1 MGLSQSAYRGIAG
14 NPAGKTHM
22 KESTKGTLAMI
33 TTALLWS
40 IGGIFIKIIP
50 WNPLAIAGLRGLIG
64 GLVMYLYLRIRGIKP
79 ILSKD
84 TLKIAFALA
93 GVCST
98 FVAANKLTTAANAIV
113 IQYCAPVYV
122 LLYIAFVQK
131 KKLRPLDIAVV
142 PITILGVSLCFIG
155 QIGKGRLIGD
165 AVAVISGLFFAAMFI
180 SSEGVSEQTRAS
192 GILQGQ
198 FLTAL
203 IGLPVLFA
211 TNPVFTPQAIG
222 GILILGVFQI
232 GLAYVLY
239 SVAIRSAPLLTCSLL
254 AVLEPLLNPVWVFL
268 FAGENPGV
276 WSLVG
281 GVVVVATITLWYVLD
296 ARRKPGRTEPN
307 PA

>member
-1 MGLSQSAYRGIAG
+1 
-14 NPAGKTHM
+14 
-22 KESTKGTLAMI
+22 MI
-33 TTALLWS
+33 VTALLWS
-40 IGGIFIKIIP
+40 MGGIFIKLIP

-64 GLVMYLYLRIRGIKP
+64 GGVMYVYLRFRKIKP
-79 ILSKD
+79 VMNRD
-84 TLKIAFALA
+84 TIKIALSLA
-93 GVCST
+93 GVCTT

-142 PITILGVSLCFIG
+142 PITILGVSLCFVG
-155 QIGKGRLIGD
+155 QMGKGHVVGD
-165 AVAVISGLFFAAMFI
+165 MIAVISGVFFAAMFI
-180 SSEGVSEQTRAS
+180 FSEGVPDQTRAS
-192 GILQGQ
+192 GIMQGQ

-203 IGLPVLFA
+203 IGLPVLIA
-211 TNPVFTPQAIG
+211 TRPAFTAQAIG

-232 GLAYVLY
+232 GIAYVLY
-239 SVAIRSAPLLTCSLL
+239 SIAIRSAPLLTCSLL

-281 GVVVVATITLWYVLD
+281 GVIVVVVITLWYVYD
-296 ARRKPGRTEPN
+296 ARKKRAEPEPN

>member
-1 MGLSQSAYRGIAG
+1 
-14 NPAGKTHM
+14 M
-22 KESTKGTLAMI
+22 KETTKGTLAMI
-33 TTALLWS
+33 ATALLWS
-40 IGGIFIKIIP
+40 IGGIFIKLVP
-50 WNPLAIAGLRGLIG
+50 WNPLAIAGLRGVIG
-64 GLVMYLYLRIRGIKP
+64 GLVMYVYLRIRGIKP
-79 ILSKD
+79 VFNKD
-84 TLKIAFALA
+84 TVKIAIALA

-142 PITILGVSLCFIG
+142 PMTILGVSLCFIG
-155 QIGKGRLIGD
+155 QMGKGHLVGD
-165 AVAVISGLFFAAMFI
+165 IVAVISGMFFAAMFI
-180 SSEGVSEQTRAS
+180 SSENVSDQTRAS
-192 GILQGQ
+192 GIMQGQ
-198 FLTAL
+198 FLTAI

-211 TNPVFTPQAIG
+211 TRPAFTTQAIV
-222 GILILGVFQI
+222 GILVLGIFQI

-239 SVAIRSAPLLTCSLL
+239 SIAIKRAPLLTCSLL

-281 GVVVVATITLWYVLD
+281 GVIVVVVITLWYAYDARHPQVLD
-296 ARRKPGRTEPN
+296 QVN
-307 PA
+307 PQPEIA

>member
-1 MGLSQSAYRGIAG
+1 
-14 NPAGKTHM
+14 M
-22 KESTKGTLAMI
+22 KQTTKGTIAMI
-33 TTALLWS
+33 ATALLWS
-40 IGGIFIKIIP
+40 IGGIFIKLVP

-64 GLVMYLYLRIRGIKP
+64 GLVMYVYLRIRGIKP
-79 ILSKD
+79 VINKD
-84 TLKIAFALA
+84 TIKIAVALA

-98 FVAANKLTTAANAIV
+98 FVAANKLTTSANAIV

-142 PITILGVSLCFIG
+142 PLTIFGVSLCFIG
-155 QIGKGRLIGD
+155 QMGKGHLIGD
-165 AVAVISGLFFAAMFI
+165 IIAVISGVFFAGMFI
-180 SSEGVSEQTRAS
+180 TSEGVSDQTRAS
-192 GILQGQ
+192 GIMQGQ
-198 FLTAL
+198 FLTAI

-211 TNPVFTPQAIG
+211 THPAFTPRAIV

-239 SVAIRSAPLLTCSLL
+239 SIAIKNAPLLTCSLL

-268 FAGENPGV
+268 FAGENPGYL
-276 WSLVG
+276 SLVG
-281 GVVVVATITLWYVLD
+281 GVIVVAVITLWYVYD
-296 ARRKPGRTEPN
+296 AKHPQAQTEPALETK

>member
-1 MGLSQSAYRGIAG
+1 
-14 NPAGKTHM
+14 M

>member
-1 MGLSQSAYRGIAG
+1 MR
-14 NPAGKTHM
+14 
-22 KESTKGTLAMI
+22 ESTKGTIAMI
-33 TTALLWS
+33 VTALLWS
-40 IGGIFIKIIP
+40 MGGIFIKLIP

-64 GLVMYLYLRIRGIKP
+64 GGVMYIYLRIRKIKP
-79 ILSKD
+79 VINKD
-84 TLKIAFALA
+84 TIKIALSLA
-93 GVCST
+93 GVCTT

-155 QIGKGRLIGD
+155 QMGNGHLAGD
-165 AVAVISGLFFAAMFI
+165 IVAVISGLFFAAMFI
-180 SSEGVSEQTRAS
+180 FSEGVPDQTRAS
-192 GILQGQ
+192 GIMQGQ

-211 TNPVFTPQAIG
+211 THPAFTPQAIG

-232 GLAYVLY
+232 GIAYVLY
-239 SVAIRSAPLLTCSLL
+239 SIALRSAPLLTCSLL

-281 GVVVVATITLWYVLD
+281 GVIVVVVITLWYVYD
-296 ARRKPGRTEPN
+296 ARQKRAEPKPN

>member
-1 MGLSQSAYRGIAG
+1 MRE
-14 NPAGKTHM
+14 T
-22 KESTKGTLAMI
+22 TKGTFAMI
-33 TTALLWS
+33 ATALLWS
-40 IGGIFIKIIP
+40 LGGIFIKLVP

-64 GLVMYLYLRIRGIKP
+64 GLVMFVYLRIRGIKP
-79 ILSKD
+79 VINKD
-84 TLKIAFALA
+84 TIKIALALA

-155 QIGKGRLIGD
+155 QIGKGRLVGD
-165 AVAVISGLFFAAMFI
+165 IVAIISGMFFAAMFI
-180 SSEGVSEQTRAS
+180 SSEGVSDQTRAS
-192 GILQGQ
+192 GIMQGQ
-198 FLTAL
+198 FLTAI

-211 TNPVFTPQAIG
+211 TRPAFTAQAIV
-222 GILILGVFQI
+222 GILILGIFQI

-239 SVAIRSAPLLTCSLL
+239 SIAIKRAPLLTCSLL

-268 FAGENPGV
+268 FAGENPGT
-276 WSLVG
+276 WSIVG
-281 GVVVVATITLWYVLD
+281 GVIVIAVITLWYVYD
-296 ARRKPGRTEPN
+296 ARHPQAQAQAEIAAKP
-307 PA
+307 A